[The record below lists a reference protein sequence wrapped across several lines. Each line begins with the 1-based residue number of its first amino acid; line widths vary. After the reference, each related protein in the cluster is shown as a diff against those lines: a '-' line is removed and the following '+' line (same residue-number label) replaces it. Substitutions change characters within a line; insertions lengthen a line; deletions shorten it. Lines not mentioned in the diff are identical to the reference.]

1 MRFYIRIKIIYE
13 KIDFLLTKNKNYLNI
28 YCENNNKLNYKIVQE
43 LQQSSTQAI
52 PQQPQH
58 CAG

>member
-1 MRFYIRIKIIYE
+1 MRFYITIKIIYE
-13 KIDFLLTKNKNYLNI
+13 KIVFFIKKIKFIKIFY
-28 YCENNNKLNYKIVQE
+28 ENNDKLNHKIVQE

-58 CAG
+58 